1 VKVPT
6 QHIWTKY
13 HLHIAIAGIK
23 LGVIHGVSLADL
35 GWTKPLAHHV
45 GVNQILQKYHG
56 SLNVPIEH
64 HPTIRYMVH
73 NGYYKVMSNISKMG
87 QLPTPEYPEMAIAN
101 NKPNLR
107 RF

>member
-23 LGVIHGVSLADL
+23 LAVIHGVSLADL
-35 GWTKPLAHHV
+35 GWPKPLAQNL
-45 GVNQILQKYHG
+45 GVNQILQKY
-56 SLNVPIEH
+56 P
-64 HPTIRYMVH
+64 
-73 NGYYKVMSNISKMG
+73 K
-87 QLPTPEYPEMAIAN
+87 MAIAN

-107 RF
+107 RFFSPWIYPT